1 MRKDNKIPSRTSP
14 KNSKRG
20 CLCKDQLTYSRK
32 CCDGSLWAQGIGK
45 SKGEVITGVWY
56 GYVVER
62 CSDAHTHHVHMHDTE
77 LIVGKTY
84 YLTLENNHNAC
95 YTVTAEHHS
104 EGIHINTASIAYDD
118 CTACEDAN

>member
-56 GYVVER
+56 GYVIER

-84 YLTLENNHNAC
+84 YLTLENNHNGC
-95 YTVTAEHHS
+95 CTVTAEHHS